1 MPLVR
6 GRSGKRMVQLS
17 LPEVYSDIAGKQSI
31 AETLYYSREW
41 IDFITKHYGFTY
53 MPIIAKNTSGEVT
66 GFLPL
71 CYISSALTGSRLVA
85 FPFSDHCPLLAEGN
99 EAAQSLID
107 QATQLARESRVRY
120 LELRTG
126 LNAFLADR
134 TDFVEGNLYSLW
146 KTPLVSNSDALW
158 LCLGKAVRN
167 KVKKARK
174 SGVGIRFAERREDML
189 EYYRLHLQ
197 TRSKKHGMP
206 SQSKQYFLELWDN
219 FAPSG
224 SLQLVLAEYKRTV
237 IAGTILIC
245 SGNTARFLYGASDI
259 AHLSLAPN
267 NLLTW
272 ETIVWCSQQ
281 GYRTL
286 IHGRTARANT
296 GLMEFNRGWA
306 AIEEPLPYY
315 YYPNMAGLV
324 ATSEDS
330 RRYKMLTSCW
340 RWIPL
345 ALSGPLGGY
354 FYKHLA

>member
-1 MPLVR
+1 ML
-6 GRSGKRMVQLS
+6 QLS
-17 LPEVYSDIAGKQSI
+17 LPEVYSDIVVKQSV

-41 IDFITKHYGFTY
+41 IDLITKHYGLMY
-53 MPIIAKNTSGEVT
+53 IPIVAKNTSGEVT

-71 CYISSALTGSRLVA
+71 CYIRSALTGSRLVA
-85 FPFSDHCPLLAEGN
+85 FPFSDHCPLLAGRS

-107 QATQLARESRVRY
+107 QAVQLAQEKRVRY

-126 LNAFLADR
+126 HNTLLSDR

-146 KTPLVSNSDALW
+146 KTPLASNSDAIW
-158 LCLGKAVRN
+158 SCLGKAVRN

-206 SQSKQYFLELWDN
+206 SQSKSYFLALWET

-245 SGNTARFLYGASDI
+245 SGNTARFLYGASNV
-259 AHLSLAPN
+259 AHLSLAAN

-272 ETIVWCSQQ
+272 ETIAWCCEQ
-281 GYRTL
+281 GFQTL

-306 AIEEPLPYY
+306 AIEEPLSYY

-330 RRYKMLTSCW
+330 WRYKMLTSFW
-340 RWIPL
+340 RWLPL
-345 ALSGPLGGY
+345 ALSGPLGGH